1 MPVTS
6 LIAWASLILAF
17 LCSAFIILDMHHRPQ
32 PMKVMAFVWPLCALF
47 GGPLLLAFYLV
58 WGRAPVE
65 DGDHGVAHH
74 HHGSHSDDNGPGF
87 PVSVAKGALHCG
99 AGCSLGDILAETLA
113 LLFPVVLVPFGF
125 PGLFEQKMFAT
136 WGLDFLFALVI
147 GIVFQYFAIVPM
159 RDLSP
164 GRGVIE
170 ALKVDALSLVS
181 WQVGMYG
188 AMAIAQ
194 FLILDEPVEANTAM
208 FWFIMQF
215 AMIAGFITAYPTNWF
230 LIRAGIKEKM

>member
-1 MPVTS
+1 MSVATT
-6 LIAWASLILAF
+6 IAWASLVVAA
-17 LCSAFIILDMHHRPQ
+17 LCSIFIIADIRKRPQ

-58 WGRAPVE
+58 WGRAPEAGE
-65 DGDHGVAHH
+65 DQEDSHQQ
-74 HHGSHSDDNGPGF
+74 HGSRSDDAGPAY
-87 PVSVAKGALHCG
+87 PVTVAKGALHCG
-99 AGCSLGDILAETLA
+99 AGCSLGDICAETLA
-113 LLFPVVLVPFGF
+113 ALFPLVLVPFGF
-125 PGLFEQKMFAT
+125 PGLFEEKMFAT
-136 WGLDFLFALVI
+136 WGLDFLFAFVI

-164 GRGVIE
+164 GRGIVE
-170 ALKVDALSLVS
+170 ALKADALSLIS

-188 AMAIAQ
+188 AMAIGQ
-194 FLILDEPVEANTAM
+194 FAILDEPVGADTAM